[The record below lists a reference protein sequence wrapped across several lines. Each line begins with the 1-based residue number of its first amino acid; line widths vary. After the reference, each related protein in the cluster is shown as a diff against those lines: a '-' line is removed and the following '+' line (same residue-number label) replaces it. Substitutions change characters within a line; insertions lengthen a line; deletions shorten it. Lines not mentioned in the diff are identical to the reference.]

1 MRSDPIGSMPQDT
14 VPRRWSHRQLEPAG
28 TKGGCHFSVQLFAG
42 IMSPL
47 ISGIIWLIYGLWT
60 TDPKW
65 DAHPEMDGVV
75 LLQMEGWRKTSGNHK
90 EYIYISCQMENW
102 TAFFFVKNMVVFLI
116 CFGRKIH
123 TTDVFLYSR
132 NQPTIRYQGNF
143 LGNIIG

>member
-28 TKGGCHFSVQLFAG
+28 TKGGCHFSVQLIAG

-102 TAFFFVKNMVVFLI
+102 TAFFFVKRTWWFFLFVLVEKYI
-116 CFGRKIH
+116 QRMFSFIQGI
-123 TTDVFLYSR
+123 
-132 NQPTIRYQGNF
+132 NQLLDIRGIF
-143 LGNIIG
+143 LGI

>member
-1 MRSDPIGSMPQDT
+1 M
-14 VPRRWSHRQLEPAG
+14 
-28 TKGGCHFSVQLFAG
+28 
-42 IMSPL
+42 
-47 ISGIIWLIYGLWT
+47 
-60 TDPKW
+60 
-65 DAHPEMDGVV
+65 V

-90 EYIYISCQMENW
+90 EYIYIYILSNGELNSI
-102 TAFFFVKNMVVFLI
+102 FFCEKNMVVFLI